1 MKVRLTARAEADL
14 EAIRDYLVPRSPQGA
29 ERVRQSIEASIDLLG
44 SFPGMGHE
52 TDIAYIRM
60 LPVVHY
66 PYLIYHT
73 VASERVDRRP
83 HSPQCAITGHRR
95 RLLIGTAA

>member
-1 MKVRLTARAEADL
+1 MKVRLTARAESDL

-29 ERVRQSIEASIDLLG
+29 ERVRQSIEASIDLLA
-44 SFPGMGHE
+44 SFPGIGHE
-52 TDIAYIRM
+52 TDIADISV

-73 VASERVDRRP
+73 VAPDELIVVHIRHGARAPVIVDDF
-83 HSPQCAITGHRR
+83 
-95 RLLIGTAA
+95 